1 MIRVIGLMSGTS
13 LDGVDA
19 AAVETDGVSVRAS
32 GPATTIP
39 VPPGLRRRLRD
50 ICDRA
55 ATLSADDL
63 DLRAAERDITRLHV
77 EAVRALDW
85 PAQLIG
91 FHGQTILHRPEE
103 ARTWQ
108 IGDAAMLATET
119 GLPVVHDFRSAD
131 MAAGGEGAPLVPVFH
146 EALIRGSMAGGDWGE
161 GDWAGGDSAGG
172 MDRPVAMLN
181 IGGVANVSLIGPEGR
196 LVACDTGPGNALL
209 DDWAMRHTG
218 VPYDRDGALARAG
231 RVDRP
236 VLDTLMSDPFFARR
250 APKSLDRQSFHR
262 GMDLLS
268 GLSPADGAATLA
280 AFTVRAVACLPL
292 PFRPCRWLVCGGG
305 RHNPVLMEGLRDSLA
320 VPVEPVE
327 DLGWNGDA
335 LEAQCFG
342 FLAMRSLRGLPLS
355 FPETTGAPHPVT
367 GGRLECR
374 GVPDA
379 ALQAL
384 AAWRAV

>member
-19 AAVETDGVSVRAS
+19 AGVETDGVTVRAA
-32 GPATTIP
+32 GPAAT
-39 VPPGLRRRLRD
+39 VPFPPSLRRRVRD
-50 ICDRA
+50 LCDRA
-55 ATLSADDL
+55 PGLPADDP
-63 DLRAAERDITRLHV
+63 DLRAVERDLTLLHA

-108 IGDAAMLATET
+108 IGDAALLAVET

-146 EALIRGSMAGGDWGE
+146 QALAH
-161 GDWAGGDSAGG
+161 G
-172 MDRPVAMLN
+172 MDHPVAVLN
-181 IGGVANVSLIGPEGR
+181 IGGVANVSLIGPHGR

-218 VPYDRDGALARAG
+218 VPCDRDGALARAG
-231 RVDRP
+231 RPDP
-236 VLDTLMSDPFFARR
+236 DVLAELMSNPFFLRG
-250 APKSLDRQSFHR
+250 APKSLDRLSFHR
-262 GMDLLS
+262 GMEVLERLS
-268 GLSPADGAATLA
+268 AADGAATLA
-280 AFTVRAVACLPL
+280 AFTVRAVAALKL
-292 PFRPCRWLVCGGG
+292 PFQPRRWLVCGGG
-305 RHNPVLMEGLRDSLA
+305 RHNPVLMEGLRDSLSAA
-320 VPVEPVE
+320 VDPVEAA
-327 DLGWNGDA
+327 GWNGDA

-342 FLAMRSLRGLPLS
+342 FLAVRSLRGLPLS
-355 FPETTGAPHPVT
+355 FPDTTGAARPVT
-367 GGRLECR
+367 GGRLETH

-379 ALQAL
+379 VFRAI
-384 AAWRAV
+384 AASRITR